1 MSVLIETTLGD
12 IVIDIF
18 VKERPRC
25 ALNFLKLC
33 KTKYFNMNLFHFVQR
48 NFVVQTGD
56 PTGTGKGGRSIFQ
69 TLQGDDYKFFQP
81 QIQPKIKHEMIGA
94 VSMVNNGNNLHG
106 SQFLITLRN
115 NLDSLDGAGHTV
127 FGQVVEG
134 LDVLTEIGDKH
145 VDEEMRPYQD
155 IRITHT
161 VVIDDPLE
169 DPPGLVIPDRSP
181 DRPSEEEIAPKRI
194 AADEKINP
202 DEELGEE
209 ELKEKEEKGEAR
221 HNAQVLEIIGDIPD
235 IDAKP
240 AENVLFICKLNAI
253 TTSEDLEIIFSR
265 FGQINSCEIICD
277 YKTGASLQYAFVEF
291 EDAEMCER
299 AYEKMDNVLID
310 DRRIHVDFSQ
320 SVSRQKYPQFWN
332 KMKKS
337 GYAVP
342 KEKEDGEKKKS
353 HKRSDRYDE
362 ERKYN
367 HYDKDYSRSRDLKH
381 YKKENSEIRG
391 GKHSKYSRNDRKS
404 SYNRHH
410 SEKSRY
416 NEEGRDR
423 SERSRKSSCREE
435 ERPSNHKKKS
445 HKKREKNEKRKRSE
459 SLEEHEVRCG
469 KHRKRE
475 QDRRH

>member
-12 IVIDIF
+12 IVVDLF

-25 ALNFLKLC
+25 SLNFLKLC

-56 PTGTGKGGRSIFQ
+56 PTGTGKGGSSIFQ
-69 TLQGDDYKFFQP
+69 SLQGNEYKFFQP

-94 VSMVNNGNNLHG
+94 VSMVNNGNDLHG
-106 SQFLITLRN
+106 SQFLITLRD
-115 NLDSLDGAGHTV
+115 NLDSLDGVGHTV

-134 LDVLTEIGDKH
+134 LEVLAEIGDKH
-145 VDEEMRPYQD
+145 VDKEMRPYQD

-161 VVIDDPLE
+161 VVIDDPLD
-169 DPPGLVIPDRSP
+169 DPPGLVIPERSP
-181 DRPSEEEIAPKRI
+181 DRPSEEETAPKRI

-202 DEELGEE
+202 DEDLNEE
-209 ELKEKEEKGEAR
+209 ELVEKEEKLDAR

-240 AENVLFICKLNAI
+240 PENVLFVCKLNSI

-265 FGQINSCEIICD
+265 FGKINSCEIICD

-320 SVSRQKYPQFWN
+320 SVSRQMYPQFWK
-332 KMKKS
+332 KMKNS

-342 KEKEDGEKKKS
+342 KEKKDDVKEPGGREKRS
-353 HKRSDRYDE
+353 HKTSDRFDE
-362 ERKYN
+362 DRKYYHN
-367 HYDKDYSRSRDLKH
+367 NKEYSRSRKRSH
-381 YKKENSEIRG
+381 SEKEKKN
-391 GKHSKYSRNDRKS
+391 KKKDRKS
-404 SYNRHH
+404 SH
-410 SEKSRY
+410 SRY
-416 NEEGRDR
+416 DEDEKRDR
-423 SERSRKSSCREE
+423 SERSRKSPCREE
-435 ERPSNHKKKS
+435 ERPSHQKKKS
-445 HKKREKNEKRKRSE
+445 HKKKEKRDKRKRSE
-459 SLEEHEVRCG
+459 SLEEYEVRCG

-475 QDRRH
+475 QDRRR